1 MAVSGA
7 LKHIRN
13 YASAGVLAALA
24 GIITF
29 PLLTRSLSVAE
40 YGILG
45 LITSSLT
52 LFVAVGK
59 LGMQHAVIR
68 YYAQIKNANISFNLL
83 QMNSTVSMM
92 FFCFAF
98 FTASLW
104 LIIGYVFMPR
114 LSDFNNISELF
125 LIASG
130 IVFLR
135 LMGSGFMNFLR
146 AQQRS
151 AIVGF
156 TQILTRYLY
165 LAIVLGLMFIGQINV
180 AFVLFAML
188 VAEIIGVSFA
198 AKNYWPDFQFKLAE
212 VVVPL
217 GKTMLVYGMPLML
230 LESLG
235 LVMRLSDRYIIQAIL
250 DENALGQYSASYN
263 LTAYLDVILLGAMV
277 QAIKPHYMQLW
288 EGEGKD
294 TTKVFLEG
302 GFHMYLVLG
311 IPFITLFSLVAPHL
325 LNFLASP
332 KYSPG
337 TIVIPFV
344 AFSFL
349 LDGSMHFLA
358 AGLYIKKNT
367 KVLMFWGLIATVLN
381 LSLNML
387 AIPAHGILGAA
398 VVTIISYFVFMIGV
412 SFRAFKFLPFNI
424 NTTVPLIISLWSLMV
439 YALLFKWNFGS
450 DFTSLMAKSVLGGV
464 FLIIGVVIFD
474 ARSRDW
480 VLLRLR
486 SPNAG
491 EAK

>member
-1 MAVSGA
+1 MAAAGA
-7 LKHIRN
+7 FKHIRN
-13 YASAGVLAALA
+13 YASAGMLASLA

-29 PLLTRSLSVAE
+29 PLLTRSMSVAE

-68 YYAQIKNANISFNLL
+68 YYAQIKNANITYNLL

-92 FFCFAF
+92 FFCFSL
-98 FTASLW
+98 FTASIW

-114 LSDFNNISELF
+114 MSDMYNISELF

-135 LMGSGFMNFLR
+135 LLGSGFMNFLR

-156 TQILTRYLY
+156 TQILNRYLY
-165 LAIVLGLMFIGQINV
+165 LAIVLGLMIIGQINV

-188 VAEIIGVSFA
+188 VAEIVGVTFA
-198 AKNYWPDFQFKLAE
+198 AKSYWPDFQFKLAE

-235 LVMRLSDRYIIQAIL
+235 LVMRLSDRYIIQFVL

-263 LTAYLDVILLGAMV
+263 LTAYLDIILLGALV

-294 TTKVFLEG
+294 RTKAFLRD
-302 GFHMYLVLG
+302 GFHLYLVLG

-337 TIVIPFV
+337 TIIIPFV

-349 LDGSMHFLA
+349 LDGGMHFLA

-381 LSLNML
+381 LGLNML
-387 AIPAHGILGAA
+387 AIPVYGILGAA
-398 VVTIISYFVFMIGV
+398 VVTIISYMVFMVGV
-412 SFRAFKFLPFNI
+412 SIRAFKVLSFNI
-424 NTTVPLIISLWSLMV
+424 NTLIPLIVALWSLLV
-439 YALLFKWNFGS
+439 YALLFKWDFGS
-450 DFTSLMAKSVLGGV
+450 DFTSLIVKSALGGV
-464 FLIIGVVIFD
+464 LLIAGVVIFD

-480 VLLRLR
+480 VLLHIK
-486 SPNAG
+486 SPDTG